1 MIMRKLDFII
11 LPTLIL
17 FSYCNSNLIMPSAV
31 ADGNDSLSA
40 IYIGIPENGIFDRWH
55 LLGPIPVFNNNQNRE
70 DQAPQQEVFDKD
82 YIVPSK
88 VSQYIN
94 RDGLI
99 IGSSSYQWQF
109 IQSDNGI
116 FDLTKIIGDT
126 AYAITYAFSQI
137 IMSVEKEFILAV
149 GSDDAVK
156 IWINGKLI
164 HSNWIARGLFVDD
177 DLIHVKLKKGRNEI
191 LVKIQNRGSSWAF
204 ACRAIQPPQYSQ
216 KINLSTQIGKLEN
229 IKQLLKAGAD
239 INAISNLGLTPLQT
253 ACLYGQK
260 KLIDF
265 FLEQGADT
273 TIQMPSKEKI
283 VDAYFNYL
291 TKEDYPGAAVLI
303 SKDGRILYEKAYG
316 LANLENEVPFKLDT
330 KFRIGST
337 TKQFTAMSILKL
349 QEEGLLSTNDHV
361 SKYIPELPRG
371 GEVTIHHLLTHTSGL
386 QTNWNDDLFMNV
398 PVDFKSEDIIKEIK
412 SLKYNFNPGESW
424 SYSNMG
430 YIVLSMIIERV
441 SGLSLND
448 FLRINFFDPLEM
460 MNTGIPQRKDLFG
473 YELLKNEAGG
483 YYYENGK
490 IYKVVSLDR
499 SAGAGALYSTLEDL
513 FKWNE
518 AVFNNNIIRAA
529 DLNLAFTPV
538 QATDGSPGKYGLN
551 YGYGWFISELS
562 GLKHIHHGGAIDGYE
577 CTLDRFPFNNMT
589 IIVFLNRF
597 PFPPA
602 INGDIISQD
611 IARIYLWEEMNK
623 EHLNE

>member
-1 MIMRKLDFII
+1 MRKLDLII
-11 LPTLIL
+11 FLTIVL
-17 FSYCNSNLIMPSAV
+17 FSFCNSNLIMSSTV
-31 ADGNDSLSA
+31 ANDSLSA
-40 IYIGIPENGIFDRWH
+40 IYMGIPENGIFDRWL
-55 LLGPIPVFNNNQNRE
+55 LLGSISVFNNNQNRE
-70 DQAPQQEVFDKD
+70 DQAIQQEAFDKD

-88 VSQYIN
+88 VSRYIN
-94 RDGLI
+94 REELF
-99 IGSSSYQWQF
+99 IGNSSCQWKF
-109 IQSDNGI
+109 VQSDNGI
-116 FDLTKIIGDT
+116 FDLTKTIGDT
-126 AYAITYAFSQI
+126 AYAVTYAYAQI
-137 IMSVEKEFILAV
+137 IMSEGKEFILGV

-156 IWINGKLI
+156 IWINGNLI
-164 HSNWIARGLFVDD
+164 HSNWTARGLFIDN
-177 DLIHVKLKKGRNEI
+177 DLIHVKLKKGINKI

-204 ACRAIQPPQYSQ
+204 ACRAILPLQYSQ
-216 KINLSTQIGKLEN
+216 KLNFNTQFGKLEN
-229 IKQLLKAGAD
+229 IKQLLKGGAD

-253 ACLYGQK
+253 ARLYGQN

-283 VDAYFNYL
+283 VDAYFNNI

-316 LANLENEVPFKLDT
+316 YANLENEVPFKLDT
-330 KFRIGST
+330 KFRIGSA

-349 QEEGLLSTNDHV
+349 QEKGLLRINDSV
-361 SKYIPELPRG
+361 SKYIPELRRG
-371 GEVTIHHLLTHTSGL
+371 GEVSIHHLLTHTSGL
-386 QTNWNDDLFMNV
+386 QRGWNDDLFMNV
-398 PVDFKSEDIIKEIK
+398 PVDFKSDDIIREIK
-412 SLKYNFNPGESW
+412 RLKYNFNPGESW

-448 FLRINFFDPLEM
+448 FLRTNFFEPLNM
-460 MNTGIPQRKDLFG
+460 MNTGIPQRKDLFS
-473 YELLKNEAGG
+473 YELLKNEANG

-518 AVFNNNIIRAA
+518 AVFRNKIIKAA
-529 DLNLAFTPV
+529 DLKLAFTPV

-562 GLKHIHHGGAIDGYE
+562 GLKNIHHGGAINGYE
-577 CTLDRFPFNNMT
+577 CSLYRFIYNNMS

-623 EHLNE
+623 EHQDE